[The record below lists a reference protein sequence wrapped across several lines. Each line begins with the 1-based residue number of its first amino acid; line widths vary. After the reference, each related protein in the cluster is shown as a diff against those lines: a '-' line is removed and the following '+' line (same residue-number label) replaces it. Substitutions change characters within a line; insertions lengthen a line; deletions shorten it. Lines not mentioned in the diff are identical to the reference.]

1 MDTSRNE
8 RNALL
13 AAEVAGHTGYL
24 LRYARSRVR
33 DPNLAEEAVQ
43 ETLLAALE
51 SLDSYR
57 GSGTLRTW
65 LTGILLHK
73 IHDAFRRGARDGEAP
88 QASGEEPVEWLT
100 PDHALHVKRLCGAFV
115 EEVGRLPKRQAQ
127 AFLLGEIDG
136 LDTDSACR
144 RLGVSRA
151 NLWVLLHRA
160 RATLRESLEGR
171 GFALTSPR
179 RAPSA

>member
-13 AAEVAGHTGYL
+13 AAEVAAHRSYL

-33 DPNLAEEAVQ
+33 DASLAEEAVQ

-51 SLDSYR
+51 SLPSYR

-73 IHDAFRRGARDGEAP
+73 IHDAFRRGTRDGEAP
-88 QASGEEPVEWLT
+88 PAPGDEPVEWLT
-100 PDHALHVKRLCGAFV
+100 PDHALHVKRLCGAFI

-127 AFLLGEIDG
+127 AFLMGEIAG
-136 LDTDSACR
+136 LDTDTACR

-160 RATLRESLEGR
+160 RTALREGLEGR
-171 GFALTSPR
+171 GYALTSPP